1 MIRRS
6 KWPFASECDDG
17 TYATTAA
24 SPQNTT
30 GTEKPAPSFAEID
43 AYAPGGINGID
54 RHIGH
59 IRIGID
65 PAPQS
70 DRIALDIAPRV
81 RVVVAGMIVMQ
92 LGVLV
97 EELPREA
104 EIIAE
109 RARRRAVAERAKRQ
123 AERFGGLETDEQFD
137 LHGLLHRQVGGLF
150 APQDAADIGSGHTTW
165 FREVG
170 AITHQTADGSGPANL
185 IPVES
190 IEV

>member
-1 MIRRS
+1 MSRAPTFEARPMSLLKRSNCSCSSPSTDVTKMMIRRS

-17 TYATTAA
+17 TYATSAA

-30 GTEKPAPSFAEID
+30 GSEKPAPSFAEID

-70 DRIALDIAPRV
+70 DPIALDIAPRV

-97 EELPREA
+97 EELP
-104 EIIAE
+104 
-109 RARRRAVAERAKRQ
+109 
-123 AERFGGLETDEQFD
+123 
-137 LHGLLHRQVGGLF
+137 
-150 APQDAADIGSGHTTW
+150 HTTW

-170 AITHQTADGSGPANL
+170 AITHQTADGSGLANL
-185 IPVES
+185 IPAES

>member
-17 TYATTAA
+17 TYAAA

-30 GTEKPAPSFAEID
+30 GTGKPAPSFAEID
-43 AYAPGGINGID
+43 AYAPGGVNGID
-54 RHIGH
+54 RHVGH

-70 DRIALDIAPRV
+70 DRIALDMAPCV

-109 RARRRAVAERAKRQ
+109 
-123 AERFGGLETDEQFD
+123 
-137 LHGLLHRQVGGLF
+137 
-150 APQDAADIGSGHTTW
+150 AP
-165 FREVG
+165 VG
-170 AITHQTADGSGPANL
+170 APLPNGPNVRPSDLAVLRLMSNSIFTACCTCRSAGFSPL
-185 IPVES
+185 RMRPT
-190 IEV
+190 